1 MNIEV
6 ENLTKTFDEFKLDDI
21 SLKIRKGKIV
31 GLIGEN
37 GAGKTTLIKCI
48 LDVMHRDSGNVSL
61 FEKKYEG
68 SLKDDIGVVFD
79 NSFINETFNIKD
91 INLIMKNI
99 YSKWDSKLFFKYMK
113 EYNIPLKKEIKRLST
128 GMKKKIEIA
137 VALSHHPKML
147 ILDEPTSGLD
157 PVIRSE
163 VLEMFEDFVTNKE
176 NSILLS
182 THITSDL
189 EHIADDVIFI
199 SHGKIIFNKPLKEIR
214 EDYTMLELTHEEYEK
229 FPKDIIIRAK
239 KNRLDYQILIHKKDM
254 KKSFDKYIKNIT
266 TLDDIMLLYIKGEN
280 VCED

>member
-6 ENLTKTFDEFKLDDI
+6 KNLTKTFEEFMLDDI
-21 SLKIRKGKIV
+21 TLEISKGKIV

-48 LDVMHRDSGNVSL
+48 LDVMHADKGTVTL
-61 FEKKYEG
+61 FGKDYQG

-99 YSKWDSKLFFKYMK
+99 YSNWDSKMFFKYMK
-113 EYNIPLKKEIKRLST
+113 DYQIPLKKEIKRLST

-137 VALSHHPKML
+137 VALSHHPKLL

-163 VLEMFEDFVTNKE
+163 VLDMFQDFVNDKN

-199 SHGKIIFNKPLKEIR
+199 SHGKIIFNKPLKDIKEEYI
-214 EDYTMLELTHEEYEK
+214 MLELTHEEYENFK
-229 FPKDIIIRAK
+229 KDIIIRAK
-239 KNRLDYQILIHKKDM
+239 KNRLDYQVLIHKKDM
-254 KKSFDKYIKNIT
+254 IKSYEKYIKNIT
-266 TLDDIMLLYIKGEN
+266 TLDDIMLLYIKGVS

>member
-6 ENLTKTFDEFKLDDI
+6 INLNKKFKDF
-21 SLKIRKGKIV
+21 SLKDINIKVPKGKIV

-48 LDVMHRDSGNVSL
+48 LGAMFKNTGEVKL
-61 FEKKYEG
+61 FNKKYDDIF
-68 SLKDDIGVVFD
+68 KDDIGVVFD
-79 NSFINETFNIKD
+79 DSYMIESYNIKD

-99 YSKWDSKLFFKYMK
+99 YKNWDSKLFFKYVK
-113 EYNIPLKKEIKRLST
+113 EYNLPLKKEIKKLST
-128 GMKKKIEIA
+128 GMKKKLEIIT
-137 VALSHHPKML
+137 ALSHHPKVL

-163 VLEMFEDFVTNKE
+163 ILDIFQNFVDNKE

-199 SHGKIIFNKPLKEIR
+199 SNGEIVFDKPLKEVKDNYIVLDVDKK
-214 EDYTMLELTHEEYEK
+214 EIDNINK
-229 FPKDIIIRAK
+229 KDIIRTK
-239 KNRLDYQILIHKKDM
+239 ENRLDYQVLIEKKNM
-254 KKSFDKYIKNIT
+254 KKQYEKYIKNIT
-266 TLDDIMLLYIKGEN
+266 ALDDIMLLYIRG
-280 VCED
+280 V